1 MCLIWV
7 IQSTPNQIYTSKK
20 KKNWKIS
27 LKYQKTKKS
36 VGTSFYQNH
45 LKYQERGL
53 CRLKSQN
60 SSPYFSKYQGG
71 RDHGIK
77 RGLCT
82 NESIRNQA
90 PSCGESK
97 LFFAL
102 NIGKCHLKK
111 NYEEKSYPHLS
122 FFGEKKINFI

>member
-1 MCLIWV
+1 MERVTSGLIW
-7 IQSTPNQIYTSKK
+7 I
-20 KKNWKIS
+20 
-27 LKYQKTKKS
+27 L
-36 VGTSFYQNH
+36 
-45 LKYQERGL
+45 
-53 CRLKSQN
+53 
-60 SSPYFSKYQGG
+60 
-71 RDHGIK
+71 K

-97 LFFAL
+97 LFLAL

-122 FFGEKKINFI
+122 FFGEKKNKFYLNSCDICEKV